1 MLASQ
6 LEKELL
12 ASRLIKTDAT
22 SHTHISPLGLIPKP
36 GQPGKWRLIMDLSAP
51 RGRSINDS
59 IDLDLCSLKYATINQ
74 ALLFLQILG
83 PGAQLAK
90 MDLKSAYRMVPVHP
104 DDQHLLGL
112 KWEGVVYRDTS
123 LPFGLRSAP
132 KIFSAVADSLA
143 WAMTCNGAT
152 NFLHYLDDF
161 LFMGPPTQ
169 TVVRNSLHYALSTC
183 TQLKFPVA
191 TEKTVGPTQ
200 QLVFLGIEINNHR
213 VTITT
218 SRQAHTPEGSVK
230 AMA

>member
-1 MLASQ
+1 MKQHPDQRFATYILRGLTYGFRIGSNTTRNATDLKSAAYSHPEVLSSQ
-6 LEKELL
+6 LENELL

-59 IDLDLCSLKYATINQ
+59 INPDLCSLKYATVDQ

-123 LPFGLRSAP
+123 LLFGLRSAP

-161 LFMGPPTQ
+161 LFMARPLRPSSATPSTMHYQ
-169 TVVRNSLHYALSTC
+169 LARN
-183 TQLKFPVA
+183 
-191 TEKTVGPTQ
+191 
-200 QLVFLGIEINNHR
+200 
-213 VTITT
+213 
-218 SRQAHTPEGSVK
+218 
-230 AMA
+230 